1 MTDAASPTE
10 HERALTGPLGAGA
23 EASVGVLLIFYPLAW
38 SRREGGRSVEDLTF
52 GSGPRRL
59 ADAVKEW
66 GQAGARISTHTGGR
80 CARRTVVRSASFVAT
95 VGDRAGPGGGTRGF
109 AAPLPLSG
117 RSVTGGRRQF
127 AAGPIGGEL
136 GACYMRRM
144 RFIYSYLVLAMAVG
158 CGDEFSHQQPG
169 TSEETASEAPASTTD
184 SAEPASTTSPT
195 STGGVEPN
203 SGETS
208 TTGEAEAE
216 DTDDTVG
223 SSTTSA
229 ASDTD
234 DTASATEPASDT
246 EAPAEETTGG
256 SDPQP
261 CVGAAVPVKAE
272 VIAYLESQIGD
283 GVGEPGRLYLR
294 FSSQSFTCADPHEDL
309 ACGHNWEVSLQIPAE
324 FLVPGVHAL
333 ADGPIV
339 ATAKSNGGG
348 DVCEEA
354 GGAVS
359 GTLEID
365 AVDDGSVTG
374 RLCHLRAFV
383 LEEQILL
390 DGTFEAPRCP
400 Q

>member
-1 MTDAASPTE
+1 
-10 HERALTGPLGAGA
+10 
-23 EASVGVLLIFYPLAW
+23 
-38 SRREGGRSVEDLTF
+38 
-52 GSGPRRL
+52 
-59 ADAVKEW
+59 
-66 GQAGARISTHTGGR
+66 
-80 CARRTVVRSASFVAT
+80 
-95 VGDRAGPGGGTRGF
+95 
-109 AAPLPLSG
+109 
-117 RSVTGGRRQF
+117 
-127 AAGPIGGEL
+127 
-136 GACYMRRM
+136 M
-144 RFIYSYLVLAMAVG
+144 RFVYSYLVLALAVG
-158 CGDEFSHQQPG
+158 CGDESSHQQPD

-184 SAEPASTTSPT
+184 SAEPTSTTSPT
-195 STGGVEPN
+195 TTGGVEPN
-203 SGETS
+203 SVETS

-216 DTDDTVG
+216 DTDDTAG

-261 CVGAAVPVKAE
+261 CVGAAGPVKAE

-283 GVGEPGRLYLR
+283 GDTDGDPGRLYLR
-294 FSSQSFTCADPHEDL
+294 FSNQSFTCADPHDDL

-324 FLVPGVHAL
+324 FLVPGVYAL
-333 ADGPIV
+333 ADGPID
-339 ATAKSNGGG
+339 ATANSTDGG
-348 DVCEEA
+348 DVCEKG

-365 AVDDGSVTG
+365 AVEEGSVIG

-383 LEEQILL
+383 LEGQILL